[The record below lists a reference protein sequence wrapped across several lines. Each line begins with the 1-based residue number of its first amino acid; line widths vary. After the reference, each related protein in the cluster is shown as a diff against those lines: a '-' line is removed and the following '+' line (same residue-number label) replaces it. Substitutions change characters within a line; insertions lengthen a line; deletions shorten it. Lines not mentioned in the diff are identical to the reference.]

1 MIAAATLEAD
11 RISFMNNE
19 FGAKFANQVKAL
31 PARLLKNQAQK
42 DAANAMMDFLFP
54 FVKTGANIGA
64 RISDYAGLA
73 GVRAVI
79 GYSALRKAL
88 AEGADASTIRQLQ
101 REVTTLMGRAT
112 TGAAAMY
119 GVGLWAYQR
128 GLITGAFPS
137 GSERS
142 QWELEGKTANS
153 VLIGDQWQPLARLTP
168 LGAVMAAGANL
179 GKALE
184 NQDLSPSE
192 RAFATATATTR
203 TALDQPLVTGTKTL
217 LDAVQDTE
225 RFGEQLLRSSASS
238 LVPTVVADVG
248 KALDDGTRRRP
259 KGAAESIK
267 ERIPGLR
274 ETIPARI
281 DALGREVKFRE
292 GAVNIFLN
300 PFSGQKDRSD
310 DPVVTMLRETGAR
323 VATPRQE
330 KEESGEAF
338 ERRSRLEGELIYEAL
353 TDLRSSGALEGLDP
367 DEQVRV
373 IDDEV
378 RAIRREIRDELR
390 DLGLLKRSEGT

>member
-1 MIAAATLEAD
+1 
-11 RISFMNNE
+11 
-19 FGAKFANQVKAL
+19 
-31 PARLLKNQAQK
+31 
-42 DAANAMMDFLFP
+42 
-54 FVKTGANIGA
+54 
-64 RISDYAGLA
+64 
-73 GVRAVI
+73 
-79 GYSALRKAL
+79 
-88 AEGADASTIRQLQ
+88 
-101 REVTTLMGRAT
+101 
-112 TGAAAMY
+112 
-119 GVGLWAYQR
+119 
-128 GLITGAFPS
+128 
-137 GSERS
+137 
-142 QWELEGKTANS
+142 
-153 VLIGDQWQPLARLTP
+153 
-168 LGAVMAAGANL
+168 
-179 GKALE
+179 
-184 NQDLSPSE
+184 
-192 RAFATATATTR
+192 
-203 TALDQPLVTGTKTL
+203 
-217 LDAVQDTE
+217 
-225 RFGEQLLRSSASS
+225 
-238 LVPTVVADVG
+238 VPTVVADVG